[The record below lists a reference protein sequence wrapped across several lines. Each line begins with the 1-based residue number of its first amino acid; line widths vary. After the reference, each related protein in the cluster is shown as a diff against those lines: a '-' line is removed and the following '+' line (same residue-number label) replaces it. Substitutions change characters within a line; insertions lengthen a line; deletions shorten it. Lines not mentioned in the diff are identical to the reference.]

1 MMNESP
7 HRGGNSSRPN
17 KRTTHHAVKNGRV
30 PRFWLGEVRL
40 DNMYL
45 LTIVTPE
52 KIFYEDDVVS
62 LIAPGSE
69 GYLGVLTDHAPLITA
84 LVPGKLTVKD
94 QKNQEVILAIG
105 GGFLEVFKNQVTILA
120 HSIEFIHDIDYQ
132 RAKSALERAR
142 QRLRSKE
149 KEIDIP
155 RALAA
160 LHRAK
165 NRIRLYQAVR

>member
-1 MMNESP
+1 M
-7 HRGGNSSRPN
+7 
-17 KRTTHHAVKNGRV
+17 
-30 PRFWLGEVRL
+30 RFIPADRFIV
-40 DNMYL
+40 NTMYL

-52 KIFYEDDVVS
+52 KIFYEDEVSS

-94 QKNQEVILAIG
+94 HENQEVIFAVG
-105 GGFLEVFKNQVTILA
+105 GGFLEVLKNNVTILA
-120 HSIEFIHDIDYQ
+120 HSIEFIKGIDIE
-132 RAKSALERAR
+132 RAKRALERAK

-155 RALAA
+155 RAMAA
-160 LHRAK
+160 LLRAE
-165 NRIRLYQAVR
+165 NRLRLHEFLQMTEQN

>member
-1 MMNESP
+1 
-7 HRGGNSSRPN
+7 
-17 KRTTHHAVKNGRV
+17 
-30 PRFWLGEVRL
+30 
-40 DNMYL
+40 MYL

-52 KIFYEDDVVS
+52 KVFYEDEVTS

-69 GYLGVLTDHAPLITA
+69 GYLGVLTNHAPLITG

-94 QKNQEVILAIG
+94 GSNQEVNFAVSA
-105 GGFLEVFKNQVTILA
+105 GFMEVFKNQVTILA
-120 HSIEFIHDIDYQ
+120 DSVEFVKDIDVE
-132 RAKSALERAR
+132 RAKRALERAR

-160 LHRAK
+160 MKRAE
-165 NRIRLYQAVR
+165 NRIYLYEKIMGIQV

>member
-1 MMNESP
+1 
-7 HRGGNSSRPN
+7 
-17 KRTTHHAVKNGRV
+17 
-30 PRFWLGEVRL
+30 
-40 DNMYL
+40 MYL

-52 KIFYEDDVVS
+52 KIFYEGDVVS

-94 QKNQEVILAIG
+94 EKNQELILAIG
-105 GGFLEVFKNQVTILA
+105 GGFMEVFKNHVTILA
-120 HSIEFIHDIDYQ
+120 HSIEFINDIDYE
-132 RAKSALERAR
+132 RAKRALERAR

-155 RALAA
+155 RALTS
-160 LHRAK
+160 LHRAE
-165 NRIRLYQAVR
+165 NRCCLCEAIRMAEQD